1 MRHLPVAL
9 IILSAMA
16 IIAGCSDDDPVDP
29 VPTTYAGLQGQVVDA
44 DGNPRAGVSI
54 GLIYDIPGI
63 TRDPKPHDLC
73 KTSQRDFPDPRPMR
87 LWISDYAGDHVVTLL
102 DTIPPGG
109 QAISWDGKDEDGNGA
124 PSGMYYYH
132 LEIEGEETLVKDM
145 FLLYL
150 SSEDFLL
157 APNAVTDENGMF
169 QIPDSLI
176 PVGELV
182 IVTDEEGN
190 IVDEVA
196 VGDQIQ
202 LRAVIEGSPD
212 PVWVGLT
219 VEFIRGGGS
228 EEIELTLP

>member
-1 MRHLPVAL
+1 MRHWIAAL
-9 IILSAMA
+9 IILSTMV
-16 IIAGCSDDDPVDP
+16 IITGCSDDDPVNP
-29 VPTTYAGLQGQVVDA
+29 GPTTYAGLQGHVIDD

-54 GLIYDIPGI
+54 GLIYDIPGV
-63 TRDPKPHDLC
+63 TGGLKPHDLT
-73 KTSQRDFPDPRPMR
+73 KASPGDFPDPRPVR
-87 LWISDYAGDHVVTLL
+87 LWITDYAGDLVITLL
-102 DTIPPGG
+102 DTIPPGAP
-109 QAISWDGKDEDGNGA
+109 AIIWDGLDEDGNGA
-124 PSGMYYYH
+124 PSGMYTYH
-132 LEIEGEETLVKDM
+132 LEIEGTETLEHDM

-150 SSEDFLL
+150 GAEDFLR

-196 VGDQIQ
+196 VGDQIG
-202 LRAVIEGSPD
+202 LRAVIQGSPN
-212 PVWVGLT
+212 PEWVGGS

>member
-1 MRHLPVAL
+1 MV
-9 IILSAMA
+9 ITT
-16 IIAGCSDDDPVDP
+16 GCSDDDPVDP
-29 VPTTYAGLQGQVVDA
+29 GPTTYTGLQGQVVDA

-54 GLIYDIPGI
+54 GLIYDIPGVSGGY
-63 TRDPKPHDLC
+63 KPHDLT
-73 KTSQRDFPDPRPMR
+73 KTARRDFPDPRPMR
-87 LWISDYAGDHVVTLL
+87 LWITDYAGDLVVTLL

-109 QAISWDGKDEDGNGA
+109 QAIIWDGTDEDGNGA

-132 LEIEGEETLVKDM
+132 LEIEGEEPLVQDM

-150 SSEDFLL
+150 SPEDFLR

-176 PVGELV
+176 PVGE
-182 IVTDEEGN
+182 IITVTDEEGN

-196 VGDQIQ
+196 VGDQIG
-202 LRAVIEGSPD
+202 LRAVVEGDPD
-212 PVWVGLT
+212 PAWVGLT

-228 EEIELTLP
+228 EEVELILP